1 LCRVFR
7 VIVQAADVKFI
18 VYDVSIFKFHGLSI
32 AGE

>member
-1 LCRVFR
+1 MT
-7 VIVQAADVKFI
+7 DVKFI